1 MSNLTTPR
9 SEPASPL
16 AGVIDRATAQATARK
31 ILETALSSTQVN
43 AKYFANY
50 AAPLL
55 TALLLA
61 ASRGGHP
68 FSQVCLW
75 ADECQHAGN
84 TVPATLAGLL
94 TGPDAD
100 PSDQLAYTQFNATY
114 VRLRD
119 GGAGESSAVWGV
131 LEIALGLYVP
141 GQSLDT

>member
-16 AGVIDRATAQATARK
+16 AGVIDRATAEAAARK
-31 ILETALSSTQVN
+31 ILETALSSDRE
-43 AKYFANY
+43 AYFAL
-50 AAPLL
+50 AGVRLL

>member
-1 MSNLTTPR
+1 
-9 SEPASPL
+9 L

-31 ILETALSSTQVN
+31 ILETALSSDRE
-43 AKYFANY
+43 AYFAL
-50 AAPLL
+50 AGVRLL
-55 TALLLA
+55 TGLLLA

-68 FSQVCLW
+68 FAQVCLW

-100 PSDQLAYTQFNATY
+100 PADQLAYTQFNATY

-119 GGAGESSAVWGV
+119 GGDGERSAVWGV
-131 LEIALGLYVP
+131 LESSLGLDLP
-141 GQSLDT
+141 GQSLAA